1 MTKRPTKT
9 FVTHG
14 VVAFVN
20 SPLCEHARKKKKML
34 GRKNE
39 GFSFSQEK
47 KKERK
52 WIQSQ
57 SVNGSR
63 NDTASTSNIELNP
76 SIPAK
81 ICDRAENQQLEMKL
95 VAAAEWQSTVVKCW
109 QK

>member
-1 MTKRPTKT
+1 MP
-9 FVTHG
+9 
-14 VVAFVN
+14 
-20 SPLCEHARKKKKML
+20 KKKKK
-34 GRKNE
+34 GGKKG

-95 VAAAEWQSTVVKCW
+95 VELQSDKAQWSNADKNRV
-109 QK
+109 Q

>member
-1 MTKRPTKT
+1 MVWSLLSILHYVSMPER
-9 FVTHG
+9 
-14 VVAFVN
+14 
-20 SPLCEHARKKKKML
+20 KKML

-95 VAAAEWQSTVVKCW
+95 VLEL
-109 QK
+109 

>member
-1 MTKRPTKT
+1 M
-9 FVTHG
+9 
-14 VVAFVN
+14 
-20 SPLCEHARKKKKML
+20 
-34 GRKNE
+34 E
-39 GFSFSQEK
+39 GFHFLRKK

-63 NDTASTSNIELNP
+63 NDTATTSTSIELNP

-95 VAAAEWQSTVVKCW
+95 VELQFDKAQWSNVDKKRVQ
-109 QK
+109 